1 MTKTLDVLLVGS
13 DPIWTEEA
21 ERTLAEHGHRVHRC
35 HEPGDDPFPCVGLA
49 DPAAC
54 PLEHAIDV
62 TLLVR
67 RGVHPRPMA
76 AEDGVRCAIRA
87 GVPIV
92 EDGSDFYDP
101 FDPWVARRVGPH
113 DDLVAECVAAAD
125 RRFDELRHLIR
136 GRIARLAAAAGT
148 SANEV
153 TCRIEPTGH
162 DLQVDLYVPVP
173 LDRRMQQ
180 ALAVRVHASA
190 RRARH
195 EHPTSGAVGRRP
207 LVRRRTAP
215 RQSPVERCLRSASR
229 AA

>member
-1 MTKTLDVLLVGS
+1 MTKTLDVLVVGS
-13 DPIWTEEA
+13 DPTATEEA
-21 ERTLAEHGHRVHRC
+21 ERSLAEHGHRVHRC
-35 HEPGDDPFPCVGLA
+35 HEPGDAPFPCVGLS

-54 PLEHAIDV
+54 PLDHAIDV

-113 DDLVAECVAAAD
+113 DDLVAACVAAAD
-125 RRFDELRHLIR
+125 HRFDELRTLVR
-136 GRIARLAAAAGT
+136 NRIARLAAAAGT

-153 TCRIEPTGH
+153 TCRIEPTGN

-173 LDRRMQQ
+173 LDQRMQH
-180 ALAVRVHASA
+180 ALGVRVLDAVHAS
-190 RRARH
+190 
-195 EHPTSGAVGRRP
+195 GRTFGQ
-207 LVRRRTAP
+207 VDVNVHDATG
-215 RQSPVERCLRSASR
+215 
-229 AA
+229 